1 MARPQ
6 KKPFELRGFPPG
18 LMALCFTE
26 YKPLAIT
33 WVEDGD
39 SIRGTADDGR
49 GRFDHAD
56 FRLAGINAPDAGKSG
71 ATAAQERASTENLAE
86 ILGFDLEAAEAGE
99 LVVVHKR
106 FRTAPGADKYGRW
119 LIYVEADFATGLTAN
134 QLQVEQGHAVYAT
147 Y

>member
-6 KKPFELRGFPPG
+6 KKPFELRGFPPE
-18 LMALCFTE
+18 LMARCFTDW
-26 YKPLAIT
+26 KPLAIT

-56 FRLAGINAPDAGKSG
+56 FRLAGIDAPDAGKNG
-71 ATAAQERASTENLAE
+71 ATAADERASQVNLAK
-86 ILGFDLEAAEAGE
+86 ILGFDLKAAEADE
-99 LVVVHKR
+99 LVVVHKL
-106 FRTAPGADKYGRW
+106 FRTAPGTDKYGRW
-119 LIYVEADFATGLTAN
+119 LIYVETEPGLTAN
-134 QLQVEQGHAVYAT
+134 QLQVEHRHAVYAA